1 MTDLRRMRDTVTS
14 GLNKPRDLASTS
26 ASKLSS
32 LVTSNSEGGLENK
45 KLKQAVSM
53 AYDMFVGNDLLEH
66 GPIPPGQVLML
77 TRVLPHIAAA
87 LGKWRGSESDDEML
101 AHQAVSVLARLVL
114 SSEGANELLAH
125 PSCASYIMPQIMFF
139 CGLKESR
146 LTDNSLR
153 ILQHLAAYEEGSKQM
168 LESPQEA
175 MDGTMPDVLVYNFLG
190 QLAHQ
195 MHKQSNVKASSAV
208 KTLMALSEGGHDEH
222 LLSAVANVH
231 ISVFKNLCLGLS
243 RRASERKEIGLQ
255 AATVLT
261 RFLLEDQLQFRLQE
275 VSCLQEAK
283 VLLLTLLHTMN
294 NTTLAETP
302 RLPVLKRCV
311 HVMSRWTCKPTGL
324 LLLIDSGVSKDA
336 LLLGLSN
343 AAELM
348 KASDSL
354 AYLGHVAQIVE
365 NLLGHAEF
373 CRWLCS
379 CPAALNQ
386 AFRLVHSFLM
396 VQDTAICATGLD
408 LLSNMLEV
416 PAVAVCMA
424 REVKPQPDF
433 VVQALVGPVSSSE
446 IEIQRGAVRVFH
458 TLTASEAWA
467 PVLVKWLAAMAERA
481 SGQKC
486 FERLVLSCVHSDVD
500 VSNYGVET
508 MMRLVVL
515 HGPTLFRA
523 SETLV
528 EILMVGLRSMLSF
541 RNLAPSTIRM
551 LAAAM
556 SWPRWVELVCKRLVY
571 EAASSQE
578 SEDGVSGAPGI
589 AFLTDV
595 VIELAE
601 GLFAQ
606 DQDLMECSLAVFFQ
620 LCKRHCN
627 ELTAVNHEALY
638 TVLNTLQTGE
648 VFRNDTRLKVV
659 VLEVMTLMADTDAG
673 SKVVCGWLKHEEP
686 ELREGLLSFL
696 CDCVEDWEC
705 TAGATPPRY
714 AVIGLALLLKL
725 IKALGKSMFT
735 TSNALLQVHKVL
747 TRVREAETPFRDM
760 AVLALCVTATSSLA
774 LDLETRAFGCIFMEL
789 LMLLHEP
796 ERASHLDGVVLA
808 MEQVL
813 RNDAWKACVYN
824 WIQLSPELHYSSL
837 MASFALVLTEFP
849 LAVRMVAT
857 ALVKMLT
864 SNAGLNCIVRYPVET
879 QERVMGG
886 LLGMMKS
893 EVEELQLQTVA
904 LEAMRR
910 YLLQV
915 DLETLTPSVVKVI
928 LSGLAAIQANNQLS
942 RTQSASSKQEEVCKL
957 VSVCVLNF
965 LGRKS
970 LHDLMTAGEED
981 LSQMGA
987 LALSWVLSNCAGD
1000 LLKSAVEMLVNTIS
1014 GDEDEVATSN
1024 DKDLFNLPVDTQQ
1037 ILLSELRKLCVHE
1050 KQHYRDVGIISLMS
1064 LAIHPSFLD
1073 LPLAHLY
1080 PLINVLRQQT
1090 RSTDAARCALV
1101 AELLTSLVRSE
1112 KLQTLPEE
1120 VSSSLMAAL
1129 AMNLGQSTQ
1138 GFSELATDTLQLVT
1152 KNTGASHVPTEIMT
1166 EILNSLRSLDH
1177 QEVSIGLEAMA
1188 RISSLMKANV
1198 HDQERV
1204 LEALGLLA
1212 VLTQESDHVVPA
1224 THATGA
1230 LVMSMDTNSFAPD
1243 VLQLGLRV
1251 LYNRMMDTTDVK
1263 GACAALAQLGRVT
1276 QVPSWTLTLT
1286 AFLEQDHVHE
1296 ISVVNTVGTLL
1307 DHEDEFT
1314 SQVAKQVLSFL
1325 IDQGFTAV
1333 PNVTDRL
1340 MNNLVL
1346 ILMAEDL
1353 EPSGKH
1359 TLRAILALG
1368 LIHQWVAKYSYEK
1381 LMRTLD
1387 SATLDLCGEALLTAV
1402 MSQKGTVVE
1411 PALLITRAMLSTK
1424 DGAATVFAI
1433 LGGEVGEKCPE
1444 VYLVIL
1450 RQYLK
1455 LVRVDEFLDLK
1466 PSLLAKLGLV
1476 LIHSLQNGS
1485 AQDTDNAVKIV
1496 HTLMQTTGGAAF
1508 SMEVLL
1514 SSLEPLTSYTAM
1526 CLISKYM
1533 DEHSIV
1539 ELLHEPEMFG
1549 RLMLTLGSAAEIPGP
1564 GSDEAHKVAKMIAD
1578 SGADSNWSI
1587 HCVAE
1592 MLDVKSAAL
1601 TGVTACVLEGWLS
1614 SEDSMRKINKLSS
1627 KAIFKLLQFAPK
1639 YAASAES
1646 PHERQCLSR
1655 MINTLVPCRE
1665 MMSRCIPVW
1674 LGADDSKLV
1683 GVAMRALS
1691 YWVSKAGMNALV
1703 DFCPEA
1709 ISAAVGSVVRCG
1721 DDTELYMPTATF
1733 VTQLMH
1739 STRAIKMLTKSD
1751 NKEMYKFIKQIVVL
1765 LDYDNQ
1771 AVAPMIMKALGE
1783 KWDIFVILL
1792 VEWFGDGSEAN
1803 VAPKSPGESDWFSG
1817 LWFSAATAKKEAPD
1831 TVSQYEARLLILDL
1845 LRAVRKQTR
1854 SSDIFVLGSAI
1865 SVEGVLCETE
1875 PCWMS
1880 MLCAD
1885 ATFAQDLSAC
1895 VEVLCLS
1902 NSTYHVWQAAT
1913 IIQQLTCSDTGR
1925 DTVAKMLLS
1934 DKAIKMIKALKTRS
1948 QGQNEGAVKARQAF
1962 YNLMM
1967 EGNATWQHWL
1977 SQADPDTIRAN
1988 KLANLKIRAST
1999 QATLALQKA
2008 EDQEN

>member
-1 MTDLRRMRDTVTS
+1 
-14 GLNKPRDLASTS
+14 
-26 ASKLSS
+26 
-32 LVTSNSEGGLENK
+32 
-45 KLKQAVSM
+45 M

-1037 ILLSELRKLCVHE
+1037 VDPGGRG
-1050 KQHYRDVGIISLMS
+1050 QAPRGTDGYMQRD
-1064 LAIHPSFLD
+1064 
-1073 LPLAHLY
+1073 
-1080 PLINVLRQQT
+1080 
-1090 RSTDAARCALV
+1090 
-1101 AELLTSLVRSE
+1101 
-1112 KLQTLPEE
+1112 
-1120 VSSSLMAAL
+1120 
-1129 AMNLGQSTQ
+1129 
-1138 GFSELATDTLQLVT
+1138 
-1152 KNTGASHVPTEIMT
+1152 
-1166 EILNSLRSLDH
+1166 
-1177 QEVSIGLEAMA
+1177 
-1188 RISSLMKANV
+1188 
-1198 HDQERV
+1198 
-1204 LEALGLLA
+1204 
-1212 VLTQESDHVVPA
+1212 
-1224 THATGA
+1224 
-1230 LVMSMDTNSFAPD
+1230 
-1243 VLQLGLRV
+1243 
-1251 LYNRMMDTTDVK
+1251 
-1263 GACAALAQLGRVT
+1263 
-1276 QVPSWTLTLT
+1276 
-1286 AFLEQDHVHE
+1286 
-1296 ISVVNTVGTLL
+1296 
-1307 DHEDEFT
+1307 
-1314 SQVAKQVLSFL
+1314 
-1325 IDQGFTAV
+1325 
-1333 PNVTDRL
+1333 
-1340 MNNLVL
+1340 
-1346 ILMAEDL
+1346 
-1353 EPSGKH
+1353 
-1359 TLRAILALG
+1359 
-1368 LIHQWVAKYSYEK
+1368 
-1381 LMRTLD
+1381 
-1387 SATLDLCGEALLTAV
+1387 
-1402 MSQKGTVVE
+1402 
-1411 PALLITRAMLSTK
+1411 
-1424 DGAATVFAI
+1424 
-1433 LGGEVGEKCPE
+1433 
-1444 VYLVIL
+1444 
-1450 RQYLK
+1450 
-1455 LVRVDEFLDLK
+1455 
-1466 PSLLAKLGLV
+1466 
-1476 LIHSLQNGS
+1476 
-1485 AQDTDNAVKIV
+1485 
-1496 HTLMQTTGGAAF
+1496 
-1508 SMEVLL
+1508 
-1514 SSLEPLTSYTAM
+1514 
-1526 CLISKYM
+1526 
-1533 DEHSIV
+1533 
-1539 ELLHEPEMFG
+1539 
-1549 RLMLTLGSAAEIPGP
+1549 
-1564 GSDEAHKVAKMIAD
+1564 
-1578 SGADSNWSI
+1578 
-1587 HCVAE
+1587 
-1592 MLDVKSAAL
+1592 
-1601 TGVTACVLEGWLS
+1601 
-1614 SEDSMRKINKLSS
+1614 
-1627 KAIFKLLQFAPK
+1627 
-1639 YAASAES
+1639 
-1646 PHERQCLSR
+1646 
-1655 MINTLVPCRE
+1655 
-1665 MMSRCIPVW
+1665 
-1674 LGADDSKLV
+1674 
-1683 GVAMRALS
+1683 
-1691 YWVSKAGMNALV
+1691 
-1703 DFCPEA
+1703 
-1709 ISAAVGSVVRCG
+1709 
-1721 DDTELYMPTATF
+1721 
-1733 VTQLMH
+1733 
-1739 STRAIKMLTKSD
+1739 
-1751 NKEMYKFIKQIVVL
+1751 
-1765 LDYDNQ
+1765 
-1771 AVAPMIMKALGE
+1771 
-1783 KWDIFVILL
+1783 
-1792 VEWFGDGSEAN
+1792 
-1803 VAPKSPGESDWFSG
+1803 
-1817 LWFSAATAKKEAPD
+1817 
-1831 TVSQYEARLLILDL
+1831 
-1845 LRAVRKQTR
+1845 
-1854 SSDIFVLGSAI
+1854 
-1865 SVEGVLCETE
+1865 
-1875 PCWMS
+1875 
-1880 MLCAD
+1880 
-1885 ATFAQDLSAC
+1885 
-1895 VEVLCLS
+1895 
-1902 NSTYHVWQAAT
+1902 
-1913 IIQQLTCSDTGR
+1913 
-1925 DTVAKMLLS
+1925 
-1934 DKAIKMIKALKTRS
+1934 
-1948 QGQNEGAVKARQAF
+1948 
-1962 YNLMM
+1962 
-1967 EGNATWQHWL
+1967 
-1977 SQADPDTIRAN
+1977 
-1988 KLANLKIRAST
+1988 
-1999 QATLALQKA
+1999 
-2008 EDQEN
+2008 